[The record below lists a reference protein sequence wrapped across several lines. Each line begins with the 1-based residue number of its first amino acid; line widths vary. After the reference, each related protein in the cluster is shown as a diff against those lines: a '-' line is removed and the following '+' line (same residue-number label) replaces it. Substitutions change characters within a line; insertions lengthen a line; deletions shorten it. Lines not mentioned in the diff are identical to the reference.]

1 METLICIVVMVAV
14 INVVA
19 FVILTRKDKP
29 AVNAAG
35 NVAEKPDGNTSG
47 TGAKKPKQDK
57 KEPDGQLQ
65 PVEEKRR

>member
-1 METLICIVVMVAV
+1 METLICIVVMVVV

-19 FVILTRKDKP
+19 FVILTRKNKP
-29 AVNAAG
+29 TVNAAV
-35 NVAEKPDGNTSG
+35 NVAENPGGNTSG
-47 TGAKKPKQDK
+47 TGTKKPKQDK

>member
-1 METLICIVVMVAV
+1 MVVV

-29 AVNAAG
+29 AVNAAKNG
-35 NVAEKPDGNTSG
+35 AENPDGNTSG
-47 TGAKKPKQDK
+47 AGAKKPKQDK

>member
-1 METLICIVVMVAV
+1 MVAV

-35 NVAEKPDGNTSG
+35 NGAEKTGGNTSG
-47 TGAKKPKQDK
+47 TGTKKPKQDK

>member
-1 METLICIVVMVAV
+1 MVAV

-19 FVILTRKDKP
+19 FVILTRKNKP
-29 AVNAAG
+29 AGESAG
-35 NVAEKPDGNTSG
+35 AEAG
-47 TGAKKPKQDK
+47 TGKAAKKPKQDK